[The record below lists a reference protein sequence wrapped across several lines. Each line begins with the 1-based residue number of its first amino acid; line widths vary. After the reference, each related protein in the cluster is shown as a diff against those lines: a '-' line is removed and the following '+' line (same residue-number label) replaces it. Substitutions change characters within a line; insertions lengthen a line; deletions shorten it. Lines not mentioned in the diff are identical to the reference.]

1 MLARLQT
8 FSLFGIDAV
17 PVDVEVD
24 VSAGSLPATVLV
36 GLPDTAIRESTHRV
50 ARAMVNSG
58 FNRPNDRIVVN
69 LAPAE
74 LPKQA
79 ATFDLPITLGIL
91 AGSGQ
96 FSSERLR
103 DYAVVGELSLEGS
116 TRPARGALS
125 IAMAAARQRREAD
138 RDAHPLKG
146 VVVPAASATEAAVVA
161 DIEVIPVSSLTE
173 AVQFFA
179 GDLQIPP
186 APPRVDEWF
195 ERFAAHDVDF
205 ADVRGQEAAKRAICV
220 AAAGSHNCLMLG
232 PPGGGKTML
241 AKRIPT
247 ILPPLSAAESIETT
261 RIYSALGLLQP
272 GQPLVATRPFRAPHH
287 TISEAGLVG
296 GRSVP
301 MPGEISLA
309 HNGVLFLDELP
320 EFNRRTLEV
329 LRQPLEDGGVTIA
342 RAKSTT
348 RFPAEFM
355 LVAALN
361 PCPCGYRGD
370 PRRECQCSVPQI
382 EKYMG
387 KISGPLV
394 DRIDIHL
401 EVPAVPF
408 RELAASRAGTSS
420 AQLRETVLA
429 ARRRQAER
437 FAGSATRANARMTS
451 REIRA
456 HCRLEPPAVELVRA
470 AVADLGLSARAH
482 DKILRVA
489 RTIAD
494 LDDADAI
501 GCAHVSEAINYRL
514 LDRGLWT

>member
-17 PVDVEVD
+17 PVEVEVD
-24 VSAGSLPATVLV
+24 VSAGALPSTVVV
-36 GLPDTAIRESTHRV
+36 GLPDAAIRESTHRV

-58 FNRPNDRIVVN
+58 FNRPNDRIVIN

-96 FSSERLR
+96 ISTDRFHE
-103 DYAVVGELSLEGS
+103 YAVVGELSLEGL

-125 IAMAAARQRREAD
+125 MAISVARQKQLR
-138 RDAHPLKG
+138 G
-146 VVVPAASATEAAVVA
+146 MVVPTASATEAAVVEE
-161 DIEVIPVSSLTE
+161 IEIIPVASLQE
-173 AVQFFA
+173 AVHFFS
-179 GDLQIPP
+179 GDLIIPRS
-186 APPRVDEWF
+186 PPRVTEWF
-195 ERFAAHDVDF
+195 DRFAAYDVDF

-220 AAAGSHNCLMLG
+220 AAAGGHNVCMLG

-241 AKRIPT
+241 SKRIPT
-247 ILPPLSAAESIETT
+247 ILPQLSAAESIETT
-261 RIYSALGLLQP
+261 RIYSALGLIST
-272 GQPLVATRPFRAPHH
+272 GQPLIATRPFRAPHH

-296 GRSVP
+296 GRSIP

-329 LRQPLEDGGVTIA
+329 LRQPLEDGTITIS
-342 RAKSTT
+342 RAKTST

-355 LVAALN
+355 LVAAFN

-370 PRRECQCSVPQI
+370 SRRDCHCTAPQV
-382 EKYMG
+382 ERYMG
-387 KISGPLV
+387 KISGPLL

-408 RELAASRAGTSS
+408 RELTATRSGSS
-420 AQLRETVLA
+420 SSQMREAVLTARLR
-429 ARRRQAER
+429 QYER
-437 FAGSATRANARMTS
+437 FKDVTTRSNARMKS
-451 REIRA
+451 GQIREFCPLDSPSIELLRS
-456 HCRLEPPAVELVRA
+456 AVS
-470 AVADLGLSARAH
+470 DLGLSARAH

-494 LDDADAI
+494 LDAADNI
-501 GCAHVSEAINYRL
+501 NCAHISEAINYRV
-514 LDRGLWT
+514 LDRSLWT